1 VKLKKKYV
9 HNNKRQIFRLLPTNT
24 GKIIIE
30 ERETEKK
37 LAYFNCLEID
47 SGKKIF
53 KNLQLDEKF
62 WLGIEAVYNDI
73 IFFHRFTK
81 PDMPQHNGIIAF
93 DINDQKVI
101 WQDDDKT
108 FLFIKDEKVY
118 AFQQMFE
125 DRKYFALDYQTGEVI
140 EEPGND
146 SVSIN
151 ILREEVIA
159 SEDFSSYL
167 FPQKFGSSIIVNETA
182 NQFLKSLREA
192 HLVSGSIEYVLK
204 DNLLLFNFH
213 EINRDNS
220 LKNIFKA
227 VDLSK
232 GKYILEET
240 LNSSTNAFAPD
251 SFFVKDNLLFL
262 LIERI
267 KVGVY
272 EIVF

>member
-1 VKLKKKYV
+1 MKLKKKYV